1 MAYDLE
7 EQEQLASMKA
17 FWNQYGNLLTWVLII
32 VLGGYAAYNY
42 WNYNQRTQAA
52 EASAMYDQLQKALT
66 AKDNVAVQRFAT
78 DVQKKYAR
86 SAYAPMSALAAAKSA
101 FDANDLKSAKAHLQ
115 WVVEHGND
123 EYQAIARLRLSGVLL
138 DEKAYDEGLKVLA
151 GPFLPQFSGAVADR
165 KGDIL
170 VAQNKL
176 AEARAAYAEALKAMD
191 KKNPGR
197 QLVQLKLDAI
207 GGTVVDPKAAEP
219 NAAQPSAARPKA
231 AA

>member
-7 EQEQLASMKA
+7 EQEQLASLKA
-17 FWNQYGNLLTWVLII
+17 FWNQYGNLLTWVLI
-32 VLGGYAAYNY
+32 VALGSYAGYNY
-42 WNYNQRTQAA
+42 WNSHQRTEAA
-52 EASAMYDQLQKALT
+52 EASGLYDELNKSLA
-66 AKDNVAVQRFAT
+66 AKDNAKVQRIAG
-78 DVQKKYAR
+78 DVESKFGSSVYAQ
-86 SAYAPMSALAAAKSA
+86 MSALAAAKSA
-101 FDANDLKSAKAHLQ
+101 FDANDLKTAKAQLQ

-123 EYQAIARLRLSGVLL
+123 EYKSIAKLRLSGVLL
-138 DEKAYDEGLKVLA
+138 DEKAYDEGLKLLA
-151 GPFLPQFSGAVADR
+151 TDFLPQFSGAAADR

-176 AEARAAYAEALKAMD
+176 AEARTAYQAALEAMD

-207 GGTVVDPKAAEP
+207 GGGTAA
-219 NAAQPSAARPKA
+219 PKA